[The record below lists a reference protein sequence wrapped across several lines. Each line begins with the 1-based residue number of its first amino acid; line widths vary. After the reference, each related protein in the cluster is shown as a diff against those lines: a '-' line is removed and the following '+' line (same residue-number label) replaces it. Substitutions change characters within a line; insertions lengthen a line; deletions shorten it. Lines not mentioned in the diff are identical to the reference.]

1 MPPLS
6 LNNFMLKKEKII
18 QLINDYIKQNESFFI
33 VDIKISPYNNIEILI
48 DSFNGVTI
56 QNCVSLS
63 KFIES
68 ALDKDECN
76 FSLQVSSSGLSEP
89 FKVFEQYE
97 KCIGSSVNV
106 YLKEGKK
113 ILGKILNANK
123 GKGIILETTTRK
135 KIGNKKKQ
143 IIEQQSLSFD
153 EIDRTKV
160 VISF

>member
-6 LNNFMLKKEKII
+6 LNNFMLKKETII

-33 VDIKISPYNNIEILI
+33 VDVKISPYNNIEILI
-48 DSFNGVTI
+48 DSFNGITI

-68 ALDKDECN
+68 VLDKDECN

-89 FKVFEQYE
+89 FKVFQQYE
-97 KCIGSSVNV
+97 KYIGRSVNV

-123 GKGIILETTTRK
+123 GEGITLETTTSK

-143 IIEQQSLSFD
+143 IIEQQSISFD

>member
-1 MPPLS
+1 
-6 LNNFMLKKEKII
+6 MLKKETII
-18 QLINDYIKQNESFFI
+18 QIINDFIKQNESFFI
-33 VDIKISPYNNIEILI
+33 VDVKISPHDNIEILI
-48 DSFNGVTI
+48 DSFNGITI

-68 ALDKDECN
+68 ALDKYEYN
-76 FSLQVSSSGLSEP
+76 FSLQVSSAGLSEP

-97 KCIGSSVNV
+97 KYIGRSVNV

-123 GKGIILETTTRK
+123 GKGITLETTTLK
-135 KIGNKKKQ
+135 KIGKKKKQ
-143 IIEQQSLSFD
+143 IIDQQTLSFD
-153 EIDRTKV
+153 EIYKTKV